1 LAWREEL
8 RSWFAAHPTA
18 LFALVSAL
26 WVLLLYRHALAA
38 PFVYDD
44 ISHVQQNTA
53 LLSWRGVFG
62 YWAHAVTFTSSF
74 RGSGGSSYRPLY
86 WLSLAVDRAIWG
98 LNPAGFHFTNIL
110 LHWANGV
117 LAFLLLRKLRVS
129 LLVSA
134 AATLLWLCLP
144 INSEAVVWV
153 AARAYLLMGCALL
166 ASLLAAQWYLRSG
179 KMLGVGLFA
188 LATLVALLAHEEGIL
203 ILPLMLLVAYVIDRA
218 PRREW
223 LVLCGAAGGAAVVY
237 FLLRRAAVTPSG
249 EGQASPWATGIAFL
263 KYLRWMVLPVGM
275 SVERSTDLPANR
287 LSLAAMGAI
296 ALVLVLLAAIVWLR
310 KRSPEVAAGLLW
322 MTVALLPFC
331 GVVFI
336 YQGMAERFDYL
347 ASLGFAL
354 AAAAVAYRE
363 QGRWRDVALG
373 CVVLWALWGVWRLEA
388 RVEEWRDPE
397 TLYEASLRATPRSA
411 GMLVNLGDTYL
422 QRGDAQQARR
432 LYEQALA
439 VDPSYVGA
447 IINLGAAYQQLG
459 DRAAAEREYER
470 AIALAPSAEGA
481 HADLGALYFAD
492 GRTDAALQQLIKATK
507 LNPSDATAYYDLGAI
522 YQNTGRREDAERMY
536 EKVLALRP
544 NDPDTLRNLARLK
557 EKQ

>member
-1 LAWREEL
+1 
-8 RSWFAAHPTA
+8 
-18 LFALVSAL
+18 
-26 WVLLLYRHALAA
+26 
-38 PFVYDD
+38 
-44 ISHVQQNTA
+44 
-53 LLSWRGVFG
+53 
-62 YWAHAVTFTSSF
+62 
-74 RGSGGSSYRPLY
+74 
-86 WLSLAVDRAIWG
+86 
-98 LNPAGFHFTNIL
+98 
-110 LHWANGV
+110 
-117 LAFLLLRKLRVS
+117 
-129 LLVSA
+129 
-134 AATLLWLCLP
+134 
-144 INSEAVVWV
+144 
-153 AARAYLLMGCALL
+153 
-166 ASLLAAQWYLRSG
+166 
-179 KMLGVGLFA
+179 
-188 LATLVALLAHEEGIL
+188 
-203 ILPLMLLVAYVIDRA
+203 
-218 PRREW
+218 
-223 LVLCGAAGGAAVVY
+223 
-237 FLLRRAAVTPSG
+237 
-249 EGQASPWATGIAFL
+249 
-263 KYLRWMVLPVGM
+263 M

-287 LSLAAMGAI
+287 LSLAAIGAI
-296 ALVLVLLAAIVWLR
+296 ALVLVLVAAIVWLR

-331 GVVFI
+331 GFVFI